1 MTHGIEAA
9 REVAAGA
16 PLSDVSGLLAT
27 EALIGL
33 AYAAVA
39 YGLFRLFELE
49 GRRHG
54 TLETY
59 CSGSA
64 RLGSCHAPSTRSR
77 RTSESCAGWR
87 TSAALECS
95 KSAPAKAG

>member
-16 PLSDVSGLLAT
+16 PLSDVSGLLGD

-59 CSGSA
+59 
-64 RLGSCHAPSTRSR
+64 
-77 RTSESCAGWR
+77 
-87 TSAALECS
+87 
-95 KSAPAKAG
+95 